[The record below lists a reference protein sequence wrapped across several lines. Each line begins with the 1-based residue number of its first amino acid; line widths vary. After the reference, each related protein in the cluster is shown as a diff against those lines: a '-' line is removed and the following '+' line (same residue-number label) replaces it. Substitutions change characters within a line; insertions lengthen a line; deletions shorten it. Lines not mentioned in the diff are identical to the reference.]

1 MLLIRQSRLLSVLV
15 LLICFREPPGKPQVL
30 VTLTHVISSGLGGG
44 GFMTVRIPPSSAG
57 KASDMYTIDFR
68 ETAPSLANTTMYVGK
83 PESAKFGGLAVGVP
97 GELRGLEEAHRRW
110 GTLSWKRLIEP
121 SIALAQGWKVD
132 RELAKRITVGYLVP
146 SIKSI

>member
-1 MLLIRQSRLLSVLV
+1 MPLIRQPRLLSVSV
-15 LLICFREPPGKPQVL
+15 LLICFREPPENPQVL
-30 VTLTHVISSGLGGG
+30 VTPTHPISSGLGGG
-44 GFMTVRIPPSSAG
+44 GFMTVRIPPSSPD
-57 KASDMYTIDFR
+57 KASDLYTIDFR
-68 ETAPSLANTTMYVGK
+68 ETAPSLANATMYVGK

-132 RELAKRITVGYLVP
+132 RELAKRITVEYLVL
-146 SIKSI
+146 SITFI

>member
-1 MLLIRQSRLLSVLV
+1 
-15 LLICFREPPGKPQVL
+15 
-30 VTLTHVISSGLGGG
+30 
-44 GFMTVRIPPSSAG
+44 MTVRIPPSSPG

-68 ETAPSLANTTMYVGK
+68 ETAPSLANATMYVGR
-83 PESAKFGGLAVGVP
+83 PESSKFGGLAVGVP

-132 RELAKRITVGYLVP
+132 RELAKRITWYPDLMLKNPEWSAIFAPTGKFLRQGEVIRRTNL
-146 SIKSI
+146 SLTLATIAN